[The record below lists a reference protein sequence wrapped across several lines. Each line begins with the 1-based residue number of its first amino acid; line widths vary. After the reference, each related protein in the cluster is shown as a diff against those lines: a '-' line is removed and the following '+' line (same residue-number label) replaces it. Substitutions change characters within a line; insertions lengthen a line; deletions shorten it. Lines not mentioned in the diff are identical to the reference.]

1 MLTGSLESCRN
12 DPAPPSL
19 DAQQPRPLELAPES
33 SYVSNSAAP
42 ASSARENRTA
52 ERTPPGLSPTATASS
67 SDPSTPAGSAEYAL
81 SESGDR
87 YPVRARPYPSP
98 PFRLLAPTG

>member
-19 DAQQPRPLELAPES
+19 DVPQPGRPEPAPELS
-33 SYVSNSAAP
+33 CVSNSAAP
-42 ASSARENRTA
+42 ASMEQENRPA
-52 ERTPPGLSPTATASS
+52 ARTPPGLSRMATASS
-67 SDPSTPAGSAEYAL
+67 SDPSTPTGSAEYVL
-81 SESGDR
+81 SECGDR